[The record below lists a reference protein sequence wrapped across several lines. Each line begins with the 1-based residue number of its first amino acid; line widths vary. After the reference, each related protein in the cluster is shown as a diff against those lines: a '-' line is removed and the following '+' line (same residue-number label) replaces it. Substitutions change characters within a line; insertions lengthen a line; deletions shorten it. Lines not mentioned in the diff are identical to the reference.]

1 MTISTRLAALGI
13 AVFAFA
19 PMPDAKAGEQS
30 GLASWYQLPGR
41 TACGGR
47 HNPDAMTA
55 AHRTYPCGSRVR
67 VTNLRN
73 GRSAVVTVVDRGPFV
88 RGRIIDMSRG
98 AARSIGLIQ
107 SGVGRVRVAAA
118 N

>member
-1 MTISTRLAALGI
+1 MTISTRLAALCV
-13 AVFAFA
+13 AVFSFA
-19 PMPDAKAGEQS
+19 LVPQALAAEQS

-41 TACGGR
+41 TACGDR
-47 HNPDAMTA
+47 HNPEAMTA
-55 AHRTYPCGSRVR
+55 AHRTYPCGTRVR
-67 VTNLRN
+67 VTNMRN
-73 GRSAVVTVVDRGPFV
+73 GRSAVVTVVDRGPFI

-118 N
+118 H